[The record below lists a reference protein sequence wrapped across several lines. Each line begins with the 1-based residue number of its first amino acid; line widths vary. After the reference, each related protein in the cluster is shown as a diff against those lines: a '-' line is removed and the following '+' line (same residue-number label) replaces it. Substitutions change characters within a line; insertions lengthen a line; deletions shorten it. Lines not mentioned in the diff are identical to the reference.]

1 MNYKNDEFAPW
12 PKMARLSR
20 ECIITEK
27 LDGTNA
33 CVNIV
38 PTREL
43 SILGDIDLATVHG
56 DLSVEG
62 AVTIFAGSRTRWIQ
76 PGNDN
81 YGFAAWVRDNA
92 VELAK
97 LGPGRH
103 FGEWW
108 GHNIQRNYGLK
119 ERRFSLFN
127 AQRWAPVNL
136 CNLETPGVVEIHT
149 REVVAPDQTL
159 LTISP
164 GPSCCHVVPTLY
176 RGEFA
181 TGHVDT
187 ALALLKIQGSQAA
200 PGFMNPEGV
209 IIYHVAGK
217 VAFKKT
223 LDDDESPK
231 SANQPYVTA
240 GEIREEVIRVLDL

>member
-1 MNYKNDEFAPW
+1 MNIENHEFMPW

-38 PTREL
+38 PTSEAAHFGR
-43 SILGDIDLATVHG
+43 SAWATVHG
-56 DLSVEG
+56 DALVAGS
-62 AVTIFAGSRTRWIQ
+62 VTIFAGSRTRWIQ

-127 AQRWAPVNL
+127 VKRWGSDPVDYPGG
-136 CNLETPGVVEIHT
+136 PGVFEIVENGAVNH
-149 REVVAPDQTL
+149 R
-159 LTISP
+159 
-164 GPSCCHVVPTLY
+164 GPACCHVVPTLY
-176 RGEFA
+176 RGEFT

-187 ALALLKIQGSQAA
+187 AMALLKIQGSQAA
-200 PGFMNPEGV
+200 PGFMDAEGV
-209 IIYHVAGK
+209 IVYHVAGK

-223 LDDDESPK
+223 FDDAPK
-231 SANQPYVTA
+231 GAA
-240 GEIREEVIRVLDL
+240 L